1 MRFVKL
7 HGAGND
13 YLFIDARRLDKD
25 WPALARAMSDRHFGV
40 GADGIILA
48 LQSEEAQVRMRMFN
62 ADGSEGEMCGNGIR
76 CFGRFVLDEKI
87 ATLSGESLA
96 VETEAGVL
104 SVTPLF
110 ENGKMARARV
120 SMGEPRLQ
128 ANEIP
133 VDLPGLK
140 GRRVYDYP
148 IDVGQR
154 EFAISCV
161 SMGNPH
167 AVTFLDEPVDQF
179 PLETI
184 GPRVEHLE
192 MFPNRVNFEIVNVLS
207 PSHIRAR
214 VWERGSGITLACGT
228 GACAVA
234 VASYLHGYTGEC
246 VDITLPGG
254 FLKVEWPGHGD
265 VILEGPVEEVFQGE
279 WPE

>member
-148 IDVGQR
+148 IDVGQG
-154 EFAISCV
+154 ELAISCV

-179 PLETI
+179 PLEII

-207 PSHIRAR
+207 PSHIRTR

-234 VASYLHGYTGEC
+234 VASYLHGYTGER

-254 FLKVEWPGHGD
+254 VLKVEWPGHGN